1 MSHPTLFFYPRPRV
15 DIAEVPAVSHAGAV
29 LLTDTIHATGLAAS
43 LREALG
49 PWTKSL
55 AEHHAAKVV
64 LDLAM
69 TLAVGGEVARDT
81 DLLRCEPGVFGDVA
95 SAPTISRML
104 TTLAEGAPAVI
115 EAIAKARRI
124 TRERAWTLADEH
136 SPAAGVSAKN
146 PLVIDLDA
154 TLVNVHSEKE
164 QAAPTFKRGYGYHP
178 LCAFLDHG
186 SDGTGEPLA
195 IQLRPGNAGSNTAA
209 DHISVTR
216 DALAQLPSGLL
227 SAGGRG
233 SKKILVRTD
242 GAGGTKDFIQWLTT
256 RRLAYSV
263 GFTLPEHT
271 PDLLKR
277 IDEAQAW
284 TPAYD
289 SDDDGVREGA
299 FVAEL
304 TGLLNLEGWPE
315 GMRVIVRKERPHP
328 GAQLRITDHEGM
340 RVTAFATNTPRG
352 QLPVLELRHRR
363 RARCEDRIRNA
374 KAPPRASLSSGRCPQ
389 GPAEVPAVVLR
400 AEPGLVPDRPARRR
414 AGRLDADHRT
424 LSGHDARKWEPKRL
438 RARLFEIPATLVR
451 RSRQRVLHLAAHA
464 PEALTVLTG
473 VNRLRIAVA
482 QT

>member
-29 LLTDTIHATGLAAS
+29 LLTDTIHATGLAPS
-43 LREALG
+43 LREVLG
-49 PWTKSL
+49 PWTKPL
-55 AEHHAAKVV
+55 AEHHAAKVL

-69 TLAVGGEVARDT
+69 TLAVGGEVASDT

-104 TTLAEGAPAVI
+104 TVLAQDASAVI
-115 EAIAKARRI
+115 EAISQARR
-124 TRERAWTLADEH
+124 TARERAWALAGGH
-136 SPAAGVSAKN
+136 SPAAGASVKK

-154 TLVNVHSEKE
+154 TLITAHSEKE
-164 QAAPTFKRGYGYHP
+164 QAAPTFKRGFGYHP

-186 SDGTGEPLA
+186 QTGTGEPLA

-209 DHISVTR
+209 DHITVTR
-216 DALAQLPSGLL
+216 EALAQLPAALL
-227 SAGGRG
+227 GRGGRG
-233 SKKILVRTD
+233 SKKILIRTD
-242 GAGGTKDFIQWLTT
+242 GAGGTKDFLQWVTT

-263 GFTLPEHT
+263 GFTLPAST

-277 IDEAQAW
+277 IDEAAAW

-289 SDDDGVREGA
+289 SDDDGVRDGA

-304 TGLLNLEGWPE
+304 TGLLDLSGWPA

-340 RVTAFATNTPRG
+340 RITAFATNTPRG

-374 KAPPRASLSSGRCPQ
+374 KDMGLAKFPLQGYAQNQIWCQIIQLAS
-389 GPAEVPAVVLR
+389 E
-400 AEPGLVPDRPARRR
+400 LVAWMQTI
-414 AGRLDADHRT
+414 ALT
-424 LSGHDARKWEPKRL
+424 GHDARKWEPKRL

-451 RSRQRVLHLAAHA
+451 RSRHKVLHLAQHA
-464 PEALTVLTG
+464 PEAVRVLTG
-473 VNRLRIAVA
+473 VNRLRTAVA